1 VSAAQAPA
9 LGGVRPAEATGWPL
23 ARVLGSEVVEELRT
37 VLRDPL
43 TLFFSVGM
51 PVGFFALFT
60 SLFGGQAADAGG
72 GGGLTAGATMLATYG
87 TFGVTGVALITPGI
101 GLATDRDRGWL
112 RVKAVSATPVP
123 VTLVAKAV
131 ATLPHSLG
139 VLAMTAVGA
148 AISGTQLDPATW
160 LRLVGVLLLGSL
172 PFVLLG
178 LSVGALASGSAT
190 TAVLQAVFL
199 PSAVASGLWFPLE
212 MLPSGVQAVAPAL
225 PTYHLAQLAL
235 AQLDGSDATGHLL
248 ALLASTAVLAAVAV
262 LALRRVRP

>member
-1 VSAAQAPA
+1 MSAATAAPVLEDA
-9 LGGVRPAEATGWPL
+9 RSVAAPRWSLG
-23 ARVLGSEVVEELRT
+23 RVLVSEAVEELRT

-43 TLFFSVGM
+43 TLFFSVAM

-60 SLFGGQAADAGG
+60 SLFGDRAADGG
-72 GGGLTAGATMLATYG
+72 AAAGATLLATYG
-87 TFGVTGVALITPGI
+87 TFGVTGVALVTPGI

-139 VLAMTAVGA
+139 VLLAMTAVGA
-148 AISGTQLDPATW
+148 AISGTQLDPGTW

-178 LSVGALASGSAT
+178 LSVGALLSGPAT

-212 MLPSGVQAVAPAL
+212 MLPAGVQAVAPVL

-235 AQLDGSDATGHLL
+235 AQLDGSPATGHLL
-248 ALLASTAVLAAVAV
+248 ALLAGTAVLAGVAV